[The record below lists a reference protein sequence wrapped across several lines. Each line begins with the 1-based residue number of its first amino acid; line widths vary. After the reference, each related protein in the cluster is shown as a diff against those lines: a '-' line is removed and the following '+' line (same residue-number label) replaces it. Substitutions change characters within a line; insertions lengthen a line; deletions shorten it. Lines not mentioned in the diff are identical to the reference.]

1 MPAALPELRLEADGT
16 VATGEAVDNIKP
28 LWQKTSVTPTRT
40 GSTTSTG
47 KRPAAP
53 TQPSN
58 SGSPSETLEERFKRR
73 LAGEEKLAERA
84 KRMYL
89 ESGAKFVP

>member
-16 VATGEAVDNIKP
+16 VATGEAVDNTKP
-28 LWQKTSVTPTRT
+28 LWQKTSVMPTST
-40 GSTTSTG
+40 GSTSSTG
-47 KRPAAP
+47 KPSATP

-58 SGSPSETLEERFKRR
+58 SGSPSETPEERFQRR
-73 LAGEEKLAERA
+73 LLAGRELAERA

-89 ESGAKFVP
+89 KSGAKFVP